1 MSEEKQIKQRGEK
14 MEEIEKDLE
23 EIIKDQLE
31 YYKKTKKVP
40 SSDVLDT
47 INVLVNIKN
56 CY

>member
-1 MSEEKQIKQRGEK
+1 

>member
-1 MSEEKQIKQRGEK
+1 MK
-14 MEEIEKDLE
+14 EIEETLE

-31 YYKKTKKVP
+31 FYKKKKEVP

-56 CY
+56 HY